1 MITEQAIMG
10 AVVRV
15 DMFLISAWK
24 YALIVLAL
32 MGLLC
37 LTAIMMARKKK

>member
-1 MITEQAIMG
+1 MTTEQAIMS

-24 YALIVLAL
+24 YALIALAL
-32 MGLLC
+32 MGLTG
-37 LTAIMMARKKK
+37 LTAIVMSRRRK

>member
-1 MITEQAIMG
+1 MTTEQAIMS

-24 YALIVLAL
+24 YALIILAL

-37 LTAIMMARKKK
+37 LTAIMMSRRKK

>member
-1 MITEQAIMG
+1 MITEQAIMS

-15 DMFLISAWK
+15 DMFMVSAWK
-24 YALIVLAL
+24 YVLIVLAL

-37 LTAIMMARKKK
+37 LTAIMMARRKK